1 VVNESGDNKE
11 FQDIDDLQNRF
22 KNLKSENQKLMKRV
36 RLMIL
41 IYVCVNVEINDKQRN
56 GGGKN

>member
-1 VVNESGDNKE
+1 MVNESGDNKE

>member
-1 VVNESGDNKE
+1 MNESGDNKE

>member
-1 VVNESGDNKE
+1 VNESGDNKE

>member
-1 VVNESGDNKE
+1 MNESGDNKE

-36 RLMIL
+36 SFHYI
-41 IYVCVNVEINDKQRN
+41 INVYRN
-56 GGGKN
+56 K